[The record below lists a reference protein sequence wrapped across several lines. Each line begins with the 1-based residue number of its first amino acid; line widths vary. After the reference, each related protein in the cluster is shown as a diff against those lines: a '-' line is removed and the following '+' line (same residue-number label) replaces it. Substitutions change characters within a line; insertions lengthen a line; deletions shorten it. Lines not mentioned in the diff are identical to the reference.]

1 MTLSAPPELLSA
13 LVAFV
18 VMVGSASLGIY
29 VRPRLPERHRS
40 RETTELM
47 QVTINLLV
55 TFAALVLGLLTA
67 SVKQSFDRTAHD
79 RQAYTLEL
87 SILDNCLNDYGSETA
102 VIRDQL
108 HSYVAAVIASTWPD
122 EPKPTGVTMPDTKNM
137 PRVGASP
144 VLGAMVNR
152 IGNEINQLTPS
163 TPFQQRTLAACIERY
178 RQVLAGR
185 LGVIEDARHDLFE
198 PFYGI
203 LVFWLM
209 IMFAC
214 FGLVSP
220 VNSLTGITILLC
232 ATSLSSVI
240 YVIIDLSRPYD
251 GLFSISSNGMREA
264 LAVML
269 HLPP

>member
-102 VIRDQL
+102 VI
-108 HSYVAAVIASTWPD
+108 
-122 EPKPTGVTMPDTKNM
+122 
-137 PRVGASP
+137 
-144 VLGAMVNR
+144 
-152 IGNEINQLTPS
+152 
-163 TPFQQRTLAACIERY
+163 
-178 RQVLAGR
+178 
-185 LGVIEDARHDLFE
+185 
-198 PFYGI
+198 
-203 LVFWLM
+203 
-209 IMFAC
+209 
-214 FGLVSP
+214 
-220 VNSLTGITILLC
+220 
-232 ATSLSSVI
+232 
-240 YVIIDLSRPYD
+240 
-251 GLFSISSNGMREA
+251 
-264 LAVML
+264 
-269 HLPP
+269 